1 MEAMLQLMREQ
12 SMAFATPSDGWT
24 TGSWLSRA
32 ARWTS
37 RCQAVETSP
46 TGRGVTSAA
55 TMVAASV
62 VRGEWAPDQC

>member
-37 RCQAVETSP
+37 RCQAVETDL
-46 TGRGVTSAA
+46 RLGV
-55 TMVAASV
+55 
-62 VRGEWAPDQC
+62 G

>member
-1 MEAMLQLMREQ
+1 MDNRIVAIESREMDV
-12 SMAFATPSDGWT
+12 SLPGSGDG
-24 TGSWLSRA
+24 
-32 ARWTS
+32 
-37 RCQAVETSP
+37 SP